1 MLRQLR
7 ATKLNFEIR
16 GVGLVSRSGVHE
28 RMGVY
33 LSRTGTTDEGV
44 GVPRFENKWTWQKP
58 SLKACE
64 TCTSMGFPTKTLKK
78 VATGTVFSTYPAAKK
93 TEEPKPMPP
102 CEQRLVLRPSA
113 AE

>member
-44 GVPRFENKWTWQKP
+44 GVPRFENKWTWQKQ
-58 SLKACE
+58 
-64 TCTSMGFPTKTLKK
+64 
-78 VATGTVFSTYPAAKK
+78 VAARYPKQQEAAHNLQKK
-93 TEEPKPMPP
+93 TMSKYMNKSIYIYIYIHVD
-102 CEQRLVLRPSA
+102 L
-113 AE
+113 